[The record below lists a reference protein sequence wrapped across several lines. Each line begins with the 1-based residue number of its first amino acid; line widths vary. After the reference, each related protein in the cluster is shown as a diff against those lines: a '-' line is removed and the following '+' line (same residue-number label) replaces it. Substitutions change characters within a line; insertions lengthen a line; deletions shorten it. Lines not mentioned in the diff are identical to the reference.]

1 MMSCSF
7 TRLGAGLTGATAV
20 ALIAGG
26 CGSPGHGPL
35 VGGEDVAVAANAEPA
50 FAVGVTPTMAPP
62 VAMGT
67 AVGFRMSSSEMG
79 YGHLYLINADSG
91 VTMLAENL
99 PLPAGAQVDYPRPE
113 DGIRIRATPPAGID
127 RLILLVT
134 RQPFDGFTDN
144 EGNTLTRPVGLE
156 SSAEVFLEEF
166 NEVTENL
173 PASSWAVAETRVEV
187 VE

>member
-1 MMSCSF
+1 MVSSSF
-7 TRLGAGLTGATAV
+7 TRLGAVLGRAAAV
-20 ALIAGG
+20 AVLAGG
-26 CGSPGHGPL
+26 CGSSGDGPL
-35 VGGEDVAVAANAEPA
+35 VGGEHVPVDANAEPA

-67 AVGFRMSSSEMG
+67 AVGFRVSSSEMG
-79 YGHLYLINADSG
+79 YGHLYLINADGG

-144 EGNTLTRPVGLE
+144 DGNTLTRPVGLE
-156 SSAEVFLEEF
+156 STAEVFLEEF
-166 NEVTENL
+166 NDVTENL